1 MTFTKLVSFT
11 KKVADLP
18 DQPSLNPSDLKA
30 QFDAAPDEVRTY
42 FNNLIDALKQTT
54 SGDSGAKNVGAT
66 TIGNMVGND
75 VQTILAALDTRLT
88 AREATQTTLW
98 TGVKYP
104 VAADTITPTKPLS
117 ACRTGWILVW
127 SDYDFGVGSNNFD
140 WNFTYI
146 PKIFP
151 TLSAGSCIFTVA
163 NNSSSTAAGT
173 TVKRLYI
180 TDSTIIGDDA
190 NNASATNAQDVCLRY
205 VLEY

>member
-1 MTFTKLVSFT
+1 MFNKLLSFT
-11 KKVADLP
+11 KKVQDLP
-18 DQPSLNPSDLKA
+18 DQPALTPSDLKA
-30 QFDAAPDEVRTY
+30 QFDAAPDELRQY
-42 FNNLIDALKQTT
+42 FNNFIDALMQTT

-66 TIGNMVGND
+66 TVGNMTGND

-98 TGVKYP
+98 NGTPKYP
-104 VAADTITPTKPLS
+104 IAADTITPSKPLS

-151 TLSAGSCIFTVA
+151 SLSAGSCLFAVA
-163 NNSSSTAAGT
+163 NNSSPTAVGI
-173 TVKRLYI
+173 TVKRLLI
-180 TDSTIIGDDA
+180 TDSTIVGDDA
-190 NNASATNAQDVCLRY
+190 NNVSATDTQDVCLRY

>member
-1 MTFTKLVSFT
+1 MFNKLLSFT
-11 KKVADLP
+11 KKVQDLP
-18 DQPSLNPSDLKA
+18 DQPALTPSDLKA
-30 QFDAAPDEVRTY
+30 QFDAAPDELRQY
-42 FNNLIDALKQTT
+42 FNNFIDALMQTT

-66 TIGNMVGND
+66 TVGSMTGND

-98 TGVKYP
+98 NGTPKYP
-104 VAADTITPTKPLS
+104 IAADTITPSKPLS

-151 TLSAGSCIFTVA
+151 SLSSGSCLFTVA
-163 NNSSSTAAGT
+163 NNSSPTAVGI
-173 TVKRLYI
+173 TVKRLLI

-190 NNASATNAQDVCLRY
+190 NNVSATNTQDVCLRY